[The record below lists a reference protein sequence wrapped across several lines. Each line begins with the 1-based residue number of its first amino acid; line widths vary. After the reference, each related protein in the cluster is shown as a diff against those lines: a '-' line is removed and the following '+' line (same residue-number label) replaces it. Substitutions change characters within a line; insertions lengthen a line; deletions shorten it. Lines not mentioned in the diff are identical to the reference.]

1 MSNSDSDSSQDI
13 NLESYVRKDNPGKR
27 VYQLQHIPNS
37 DNMFKFTFMGL
48 FETLPVV
55 NLGDFNIEGKYYF
68 LTSHFVFEEEL
79 TNNLNNN
86 MIDMLALN
94 INNNGKLSKLVTGIE
109 FNDNIDL
116 DNPNQ
121 GAVYLRYIDD
131 NRNEIIKKNLTFP
144 GSTKI
149 LYFLVREL
157 KNDKIQSYINE

>member
-13 NLESYVRKDNPGKR
+13 DLESYVKKDNLKR
-27 VYQLQHIPNS
+27 VYQLQHVQNS
-37 DNMFKFTFMGL
+37 DNLFKFSFMGL
-48 FETLPVV
+48 FESLPVV

-68 LTSHFVFEEEL
+68 LTSHFIFEEDL
-79 TNNLNNN
+79 INNN
-86 MIDMLALN
+86 MIDMITVN

-109 FNDNIDL
+109 FNNDIDL
-116 DNPNQ
+116 ENPNP
-121 GAVYLRYIDD
+121 GSVYLRYIDD
-131 NRNEIIKKNLTFP
+131 NRDEIIKKNLTFP

>member
-13 NLESYVRKDNPGKR
+13 DLESYVKKDNLKR
-27 VYQLQHIPNS
+27 VYQLQHVQNS
-37 DNMFKFTFMGL
+37 DNLFKFSFMGL
-48 FETLPVV
+48 FESLPVV

-68 LTSHFVFEEEL
+68 LTSHFVFEQDL
-79 TNNLNNN
+79 NNNN

-109 FNDNIDL
+109 FNDSIDL